1 MPILGERDGVESDR
15 QHLREI
21 DPIVE
26 GEPAREKLRQSIG
39 RGERGELRMTPVA
52 EDPRPFAHSI
62 PMSPA
67 YPIPASA
74 EKICVKSMCPA
85 PGSNRCES
93 AICT

>member
-26 GEPAREKLRQSIG
+26 GELAREKLRQSIG

-62 PMSPA
+62 A
-67 YPIPASA
+67 ARFHDDARGAIPEDDRVRHRRRSVD
-74 EKICVKSMCPA
+74 EQP
-85 PGSNRCES
+85 
-93 AICT
+93 